1 MKRRIT
7 IITGQHLTANPRVWK
22 EANALV
28 AQGYLVTIYTT
39 WYSPLLLREDKKLID
54 KAVNYLAAFS
64 LICNWHNCLYVM
76 LARGVKKAA
85 NYMYKW
91 FKISSIYQEIY
102 LPGIQMKRILNTP
115 ADLFICHQ
123 EAGLLLGVL
132 LLKKGKKVAFD
143 FEDWYAEDYP
153 NYFRPVNLLRD
164 NEAHALKYAQYVT
177 CPSDSM
183 SIALQQHYKLDR
195 QVSVVYNSF
204 PSCNIQDNHIQKI
217 PNSLV
222 WFSQTVGPN
231 RGIEAFIKV
240 LKQLDIPVEIHF
252 IGNSTISYGKYLL
265 ECLNDTPHKVKIH
278 SLMKH
283 SDMLSFVNQF
293 KYGLALEDSFPLS
306 RDLTI
311 TNKILLYLQLNLHVI
326 ATSTPG
332 HLELKSSFGDSISY
346 IKTGETSANAELV
359 RSMLI
364 SGVNKPAIEMGKY
377 DWKIQEQ
384 VITGLAEDALNK

>member
-1 MKRRIT
+1 MNRRIT

-22 EANALV
+22 EANAL
-28 AQGYLVTIYTT
+28 ACRGYFVTIYTT
-39 WYSPLLLREDKKLID
+39 WYNPLLLTEDKKLID
-54 KAVNYLAAFS
+54 KAVNYMAAFS
-64 LICNWHNCLYVM
+64 LICKWNNCLYVI
-76 LARGVKKAA
+76 LAKGVKKAA

-102 LPGIQMKRILNTP
+102 LPGIQLKRILNAS

-123 EAGLLLGVL
+123 EAGLLLGVQ

-153 NYFRPVNLLRD
+153 NCFRPVHLLRE
-164 NEAHALKYAQYVT
+164 NEVYALKYAEYVT

-183 SIALQQHYKLDR
+183 SKALQQYYKLDC

-204 PSCNIQDNHIQKI
+204 PSGNIQDNQIQKI

-231 RGIEAFIKV
+231 RGIEDFMHV
-240 LKQLDIPVEIHF
+240 LSQLDIPVEIHF
-252 IGNSTISYGKYLL
+252 IGFSSISYREYLV

-283 SDMLSFVNQF
+283 SDMVNFVKQF
-293 KYGLALEDSFPLS
+293 EYGLALEESFPLS

-326 ATSTPG
+326 ATSSQG
-332 HLELKSSFGDSISY
+332 HLELKSNFGDSISY
-346 IKTGETSANAELV
+346 IETGRTSANVELI
-359 RSMLI
+359 RRILI

-377 DWKIQEQ
+377 QWKMQEQ
-384 VITGLAEDALNK
+384 VIRDLVEDALNK

>member
-1 MKRRIT
+1 MNRRIT

-22 EANALV
+22 EANAL
-28 AQGYLVTIYTT
+28 AYRGYFVTIYTT
-39 WYSPLLLREDKKLID
+39 WYNPLLLTEDKKLID
-54 KAVNYLAAFS
+54 KAVNYMAAFS
-64 LICNWHNCLYVM
+64 LICKWNNCLYVI
-76 LARGVKKAA
+76 LAKGVKKAA

-102 LPGIQMKRILNTP
+102 LPGIQLKRILNTP

-123 EAGLLLGVL
+123 EAGLLLGVQ

-153 NYFRPVNLLRD
+153 NCFRPVNLFRE
-164 NEAHALKYAQYVT
+164 NEVHALKYAEYVT

-183 SIALQQHYKLDR
+183 SIALQQYYKFDR

-204 PSCNIQDNHIQKI
+204 PPGNIQDNHIQKI

-222 WFSQTVGPN
+222 WFSQTLGPN
-231 RGIEAFIKV
+231 RGIEDFMHV
-240 LKQLDIPVEIHF
+240 LRQLDIPVEIHF
-252 IGNSTISYGKYLL
+252 IGFSSISYREYLV

-283 SDMLSFVNQF
+283 SDMVNFVKQF
-293 KYGLALEDSFPLS
+293 EYGLALEESFPLS

-326 ATSTPG
+326 ATSSQG
-332 HLELKSSFGDSISY
+332 HLELKSNFGDSISY
-346 IKTGETSANAELV
+346 IETGRTSANVELI
-359 RSMLI
+359 RRILI

-377 DWKIQEQ
+377 QWKMQEQ
-384 VITGLAEDALNK
+384 VIRDLVEDALNK